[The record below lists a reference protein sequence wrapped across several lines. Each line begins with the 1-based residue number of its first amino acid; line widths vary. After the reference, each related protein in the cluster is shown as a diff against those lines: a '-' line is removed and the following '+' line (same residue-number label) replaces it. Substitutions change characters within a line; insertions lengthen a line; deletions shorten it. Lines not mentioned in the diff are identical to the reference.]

1 MCHVSSSLVEMFSNT
16 LKPFNAAT
24 CSSCWSLPRGRC
36 PYYQNPQREVR
47 GHTPAFLHLVF
58 TNQKY
63 LRSLHQRSDRTQEA
77 VAHAFCFFHYRVQM
91 LQSTDWKLYM
101 AGQWP
106 SVRCCSVGLLG
117 QIVYNSSLI
126 LLVAASRKN
135 IIFLSCGICGCNC
148 FKCKIKQLLAFLSFS
163 ADC

>member
-1 MCHVSSSLVEMFSNT
+1 MQRHVPAAEASPVGAVPTTRILKGKWEVTLQHFYTSSSQTKNIF
-16 LKPFNAAT
+16 AAFT
-24 CSSCWSLPRGRC
+24 SAVTGPRRLLLM
-36 PYYQNPQREVR
+36 RFV
-47 GHTPAFLHLVF
+47 
-58 TNQKY
+58 
-63 LRSLHQRSDRTQEA
+63 
-77 VAHAFCFFHYRVQM
+77 FFHYRVQM

-148 FKCKIKQLLAFLSFS
+148 VKCKRKQLLAFLSFS